1 MADNNIS
8 NFIGGFQDGGARPN
22 LFAVTISRGT
32 GANFEFHC
40 KAATLPGSII
50 GVIPINYRGR
60 ILQIPGD
67 RTFEDWTITVINDE
81 NLMLKKEFMNWQREW
96 NDHTTNKP
104 LNTNGGPMKNW
115 ATATVSQLKR
125 DGTNAATFILEH
137 VWCDNVSATDVSWD
151 TPDTIS
157 EFTVIMKYHNMTY

>member
-1 MADNNIS
+1 MADNTIS

-22 LFAVTISRGT
+22 LFAVTINQ
-32 GANFEFHC
+32 GAGAGFEFHC
-40 KAATLPGSII
+40 KAASLPSSII

-67 RTFEDWTITVINDE
+67 RTFEDWQITVINDE
-81 NLMLKKEFMNWQREW
+81 NMMLKKSFIDWQRNW
-96 NDHTTNKP
+96 NDHTTNTP
-104 LNTNGGPMKNW
+104 RGSGVMQNW

-125 DGTNAATFILEH
+125 DGSNAATFTLEH

>member
-1 MADNNIS
+1 MADNTIS

-22 LFAVTISRGT
+22 LFAVTISEIGT
-32 GANFEFHC
+32 AENFEFHC
-40 KAATLPGSII
+40 KAASLPSSII

-67 RTFEDWTITVINDE
+67 RTFEDWQITVINDE
-81 NLMLKKEFMNWQREW
+81 NMMLKKKFINWQKNW
-96 NDHTTNKP
+96 NDHTSNKP
-104 LNTNGGPMKNW
+104 VGSVMKNW

-125 DGTNAATFILEH
+125 DGGNAATFTLEH

-157 EFTVIMKYHNMTY
+157 EFTVIMKYHNLKY

>member
-8 NFIGGFQDGGARPN
+8 SFIGGFQDGGARPN
-22 LFAVTISRGT
+22 LFAVTISEIGT
-32 GANFEFHC
+32 GENFEFHC

-67 RTFEDWTITVINDE
+67 RTFEDWQITVINDE
-81 NLMLKKEFMNWQREW
+81 KMMLKKKFIDWQKNW
-96 NDHTTNKP
+96 NDHTSNKP
-104 LNTNGGPMKNW
+104 LGSVMKNW

-125 DGTNAATFILEH
+125 DGSNAATFTLEH

-157 EFTVIMKYHNMTY
+157 EFTVIMKYHNLKYI